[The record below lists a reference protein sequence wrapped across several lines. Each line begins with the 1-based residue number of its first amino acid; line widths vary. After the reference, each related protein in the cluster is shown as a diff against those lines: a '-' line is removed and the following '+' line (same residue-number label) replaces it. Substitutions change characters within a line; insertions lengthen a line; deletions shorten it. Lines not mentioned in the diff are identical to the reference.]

1 MAAKMKPI
9 LLLISALTAF
19 AGPSAHAGSA
29 VEKNVG
35 ESSPFDSGRHE
46 LQIGTGVFTSFQT
59 TSAKRPQINDAG
71 GHLRFGWMLTSPS
84 GEGFWRGNAEF
95 LLAAQGSGVFKG
107 PGSVFAGGALILR
120 RNFVQPQSRWVPYA
134 QLEAGALY
142 NDGFEDRIQRALGQ
156 AFEFQLGGGLGIR
169 YLASEAWA
177 VFLEADYRH
186 ISNAGL
192 SSRNAGTNAVG
203 GFLGVSCFFQ

>member
-1 MAAKMKPI
+1 MATKMKPL
-9 LLLISALTAF
+9 LLLISTLIAF
-19 AGPSAHAGSA
+19 AVPGTHAGSA
-29 VEKNVG
+29 VETNPV
-35 ESSPFDSGRHE
+35 EPSPFDAGRHE
-46 LQIGTGVFTSFQT
+46 LQIGTGVFISFQT
-59 TSAKRPQINDAG
+59 ASAKRPQINDAG
-71 GHLRFGWMLTSPS
+71 GFLRLGWMLSSPS
-84 GEGFWRGNAEF
+84 GEGFWRGNTEF
-95 LLAAQGSGVFKG
+95 LLAAQGSSVFKG
-107 PGSVFAGGALILR
+107 PGSVFAGGSLILR
-120 RNFVQPQSRWVPYA
+120 RNFVQPGSRWVPYA

-192 SSRNAGTNAVG
+192 SSRNGGTNAVG
-203 GFLGVSCFFQ
+203 GFLGVSRFF

>member
-1 MAAKMKPI
+1 MEP
-9 LLLISALTAF
+9 
-19 AGPSAHAGSA
+19 
-29 VEKNVG
+29 
-35 ESSPFDSGRHE
+35 SPFDAGGHE
-46 LQIGTGVFTSFQT
+46 LQIGAGVFISFQT
-59 TSAKRPQINDAG
+59 TSAKRPRINDAG
-71 GHLRFGWMLTSPS
+71 GHVRFGWMLTSPS
-84 GEGFWRGNAEF
+84 GEGFWRGNTEF

-107 PGSVFAGGALILR
+107 PGSVFAGGSLILR

-192 SSRNAGTNAVG
+192 SSRNAGTNAAG
-203 GFLGVSCFFQ
+203 GFLGVSCFF